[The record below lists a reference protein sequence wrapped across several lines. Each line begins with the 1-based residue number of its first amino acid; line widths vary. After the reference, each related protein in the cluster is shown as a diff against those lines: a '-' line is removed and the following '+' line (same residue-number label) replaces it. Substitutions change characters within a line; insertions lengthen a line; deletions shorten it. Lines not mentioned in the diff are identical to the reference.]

1 MAHRGFLYE
10 FIDLY
15 ELLPRLYSWIGKV
28 KKEVSV
34 RCPSCGIDNLQ
45 FMFTNYDETT
55 NIIIRRYNCPNCQK
69 EYTTNE
75 MIVDDQNS
83 VVNEIKFLKDMDRIH
98 KSIILDSRNELR
110 GLIDKLNKAKRMLD
124 GIIIDDIDE

>member
-1 MAHRGFLYE
+1 M
-10 FIDLY
+10 
-15 ELLPRLYSWIGKV
+15 
-28 KKEVSV
+28 